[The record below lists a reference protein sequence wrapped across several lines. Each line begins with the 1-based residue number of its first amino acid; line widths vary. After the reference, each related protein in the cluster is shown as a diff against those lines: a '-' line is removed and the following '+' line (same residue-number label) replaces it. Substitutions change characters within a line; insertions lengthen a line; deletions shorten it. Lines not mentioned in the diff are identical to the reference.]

1 MMKLLRKIYDFVL
14 NKSNHPKAPWF
25 LALISF
31 SESSFFP
38 IPPDI
43 ILIPMVIA
51 NKMKAWWYAFIC
63 TTSSVL
69 GGIVGYCIGSF
80 FYTTIGII
88 IINYYSLQDQFV
100 SFENLYNQYGIW
112 IVLGAGFT
120 PFPFKFITIASGV
133 FHLNLLLFILVSIVG
148 RGMRFYIV
156 ATLLKVFG
164 NIIKKYI
171 DRYFNLLSILFFIL
185 LIGSFI
191 LIKYL

>member
-1 MMKLLRKIYDFVL
+1 MRLLRKIYDYIL
-14 NKSNHPKAPWF
+14 NKSNHPKASWF

-38 IPPDI
+38 IPPDV
-43 ILIPMVIA
+43 ILIPMIIA
-51 NKMKAWWYAFIC
+51 NKMKAWWYAFVC

-69 GGIVGYCIGSF
+69 GGILGYCIGSL

-88 IINYYSLQDQFV
+88 IINYYSLQDHFV
-100 SFENLYNQYGIW
+100 IFENLYKQYGIW

-120 PFPFKFITIASGV
+120 PFPYKFITIASGV
-133 FHLNLLLFILVSIVG
+133 FHLNFLLFILVSIIG
-148 RGMRFYIV
+148 RGLRFYIV

-164 NIIKKYI
+164 SIIKEYI

-185 LIGSFI
+185 LVGSFI
-191 LIKYL
+191 FIKYL

>member
-1 MMKLLRKIYDFVL
+1 MRLLRKIYDWIL
-14 NKSNHPKAPWF
+14 DKSNHPKAPWF
-25 LALISF
+25 LAVISF

-38 IPPDI
+38 IPPDV

-51 NKMKAWWYAFIC
+51 NKMKAWWYAFVC

-69 GGIVGYCIGSF
+69 GAIVGYCIGSF
-80 FYTTIGII
+80 FYTTIGMI

-100 SFENLYNQYGIW
+100 TFENLYNQYGIW

-133 FHLNLLLFILVSIVG
+133 FHLNLLLFILVAIIG
-148 RGMRFYIV
+148 RGLRFYIV

-171 DRYFNLLSILFFIL
+171 DRYFNLLSIFFFIL

>member
-1 MMKLLRKIYDFVL
+1 MRLLRKIYDYIL
-14 NKSNHPKAPWF
+14 NKSNHPKASWF

-51 NKMKAWWYAFIC
+51 NKMKAFWYAFVC
-63 TTSSVL
+63 TISSVL

-80 FYTTIGII
+80 FYTTVGII
-88 IINYYSLQDQFV
+88 IINYYALQDQFIT
-100 SFENLYNQYGIW
+100 FDNLYNQYGIW
-112 IVLGAGFT
+112 IVLAAGFT
-120 PFPFKFITIASGV
+120 PFPFKIITIASGV
-133 FHLNLLLFILVSIVG
+133 FHLNLLLFILVSIIG
-148 RGMRFYIV
+148 RGMRFYLV
-156 ATLLKVFG
+156 ATLLKLFG
-164 NIIKKYI
+164 SVIKKYI

-191 LIKYL
+191 LLKYL